1 MDQNINLLTLAD
13 GFGDSRAVPSWYPDY
28 IKWPE
33 IIKLMTRGITL
44 HNLSR
49 YGAGNEY
56 ILNCLRNNLADKQA
70 VIVQWAVPNRLD
82 LILSHD
88 SEYNDFWSQKISRD
102 PIYNNNVVSC
112 GNDSVWISSAST
124 MPEIREYHTKFIGL
138 RQHQLRSQ
146 YYIDYATLLLKDI
159 PHGFMLTKTSNYLG
173 ETIHDHN
180 NWFWNQPF
188 QGMCEFRHNSKYS
201 ELELGITQPLP
212 LVQFDFIRRFVQ
224 PKFNLSWRSERE
236 IHAVEN
242 MLYRK
247 YQEALKNKPA

>member
-1 MDQNINLLTLAD
+1 MAQNINLLTLAD
-13 GFGDSRAVPSWYPDY
+13 GFGDSHAVPPWYPDY

-70 VIVQWAVPNRLD
+70 IIVQWTVPNRLD
-82 LILSHD
+82 LVLSHIP
-88 SEYNDFWSQKISRD
+88 EYNSFWSQKISED
-102 PIYNNNVVSC
+102 PIYNNNILSC

-124 MPEIREYHTKFIGL
+124 MPEVREYHTKFIGS

-146 YYIDYATLLLKDI
+146 FYIDYATLLLKDI

-173 ETIHDHN
+173 ETVRDHN

-188 QGMCEFRHNSKYS
+188 QGMCEFRHHSKYAG
-201 ELELGITQPLP
+201 LELDIAQPLP
-212 LVQFDFIRRFVQ
+212 LVQFDFIKQFIQ
-224 PKFNLSWRSERE
+224 PKLQLPWRNERE
-236 IHAVEN
+236 IQAVEN

-247 YQEALKNKPA
+247 YQEALKNKPT

>member
-33 IIKLMTRGITL
+33 IIKLMTRRITL

-56 ILNCLRNNLADKQA
+56 ILNCLRNNLANKQA
-70 VIVQWAVPNRLD
+70 VIVQWVMPDRLD

-88 SEYNDFWSQKISRD
+88 SEYNNFWSQKISRD
-102 PIYNNNVVSC
+102 PIYNNNIVSC

-159 PHGFMLTKTSNYLG
+159 PHGFMLTKTSNYLD
-173 ETIHDHN
+173 ETVREHN

-188 QGMCEFRHNSKYS
+188 QGMCEFRYHSKYAA
-201 ELELGITQPLP
+201 LELDIVQPLP
-212 LVQFDFIRRFVQ
+212 LVQFDFIRRFIQ
-224 PKFNLSWRSERE
+224 PKFNLPWRSERE

>member
-1 MDQNINLLTLAD
+1 MAQNINLLTLAD

-56 ILNCLRNNLADKQA
+56 ILNCLRNNLANKQA
-70 VIVQWAVPNRLD
+70 VIVQWVMPDRLD

-88 SEYNDFWSQKISRD
+88 SEYNNFWSQKISRD
-102 PIYNNNVVSC
+102 PIYNNNIVSC

-124 MPEIREYHTKFIGL
+124 MPEVREYHTKFIGL

-159 PHGFMLTKTSNYLG
+159 PHGFMLTKTSNYLD
-173 ETIHDHN
+173 ETVREHN

-188 QGMCEFRHNSKYS
+188 QGMCEFRYHSKYAA
-201 ELELGITQPLP
+201 LELDIVQPLP
-212 LVQFDFIRRFVQ
+212 LVQFDFIRRFIQ
-224 PKFNLSWRSERE
+224 PKFNLPWRSERE

>member
-1 MDQNINLLTLAD
+1 MAQNINLLTLAD

-33 IIKLMTRGITL
+33 IIKLMTRGVTL

-56 ILNCLRNNLADKQA
+56 ILHCLRNNLIGKQA
-70 VIVQWAVPNRLD
+70 VIIQWAMPNRLD
-82 LILSHD
+82 LILSHNA
-88 SEYNDFWSQKISRD
+88 EYSDFWSQKIASD
-102 PIYNNNVVSC
+102 PIYNNNILSC

-124 MPEIREYHTKFIGL
+124 LPEVREYHTKFIGS

-146 YYIDYATLLLKDI
+146 FYIDYATLLLKEI
-159 PHGFMLTKTSNYLG
+159 PHGFMLTKNSNYLN
-173 ETIHDHN
+173 ETICDHS

-188 QGMCEFRHNSKYS
+188 QGMCEFRYDSKYA
-201 ELELGITQPLP
+201 ELELNIIQPLP
-212 LVQFDFIRRFVQ
+212 LVQFDFIRRFIQ
-224 PKFNLSWRSERE
+224 PKFDLPWRSERD
-236 IHAVEN
+236 IHAVET

-247 YQEALKNKPA
+247 YQEALKNKPI

>member
-1 MDQNINLLTLAD
+1 MAQNINLLTLAD

-33 IIKLMTRGITL
+33 IIKLMTRGVTL

-56 ILNCLRNNLADKQA
+56 ILHCLRNNLIDKQA
-70 VIVQWAVPNRLD
+70 VIIQWAIPNRLD
-82 LILSHD
+82 LTLSHN
-88 SEYNDFWSQKISRD
+88 SEYTDFWAKKIASD
-102 PIYNNNVVSC
+102 PIYNNNILSC
-112 GNDSVWISSAST
+112 GNDSIWISSAST
-124 MPEIREYHTKFIGL
+124 VPEVREYHTKFIGL

-146 YYIDYATLLLKDI
+146 FYIDYAILLLKEI
-159 PHGFMLTKTSNYLG
+159 PYGFMLTKTSSYLN
-173 ETIHDHN
+173 ETIYDHS

-188 QGMCEFRHNSKYS
+188 QGMCEFRHDSKYA
-201 ELELGITQPLP
+201 ELELNITQPLP
-212 LVQFDFIRRFVQ
+212 LVQFDFIRRCIQ
-224 PKFNLSWRSERE
+224 PRFNLPWRSERE

-247 YQEALKNKPA
+247 YQDALKNKPA

>member
-56 ILNCLRNNLADKQA
+56 ILNCLRNNLANKQA
-70 VIVQWAVPNRLD
+70 VIVQWVMPDRLD

-88 SEYNDFWSQKISRD
+88 SEYNNFWSQKISRD
-102 PIYNNNVVSC
+102 PIYNNNIVSC

-124 MPEIREYHTKFIGL
+124 MPEVREYHTKFIGL

-159 PHGFMLTKTSNYLG
+159 PHGFMLTKTSNYLD
-173 ETIHDHN
+173 ETVREHN

-188 QGMCEFRHNSKYS
+188 QGMCEFRYHSKYAA
-201 ELELGITQPLP
+201 LELDIVQPLP
-212 LVQFDFIRRFVQ
+212 LVQFDFIRRFIQ
-224 PKFNLSWRSERE
+224 PKFNLPWRSERE

>member
-56 ILNCLRNNLADKQA
+56 ILNCLRNNLANKQA
-70 VIVQWAVPNRLD
+70 VIVQWAMPDRLD

-88 SEYNDFWSQKISRD
+88 SEYNNFWSQKISRD
-102 PIYNNNVVSC
+102 PIYNNNIVSC

-124 MPEIREYHTKFIGL
+124 MPEVREYHTKFIGL

-159 PHGFMLTKTSNYLG
+159 PHGFMLTKTSNYLD
-173 ETIHDHN
+173 ETVREHN

-188 QGMCEFRHNSKYS
+188 QGMCEFRYHSKYAA
-201 ELELGITQPLP
+201 LELDIVQPLP
-212 LVQFDFIRRFVQ
+212 LVQFDFIRRFIQ
-224 PKFNLSWRSERE
+224 PKFNLPWRSERE